1 MNKKPKNRSSVKRL
15 AITLVIVGLFL
26 IACLVRAVS
35 LVISD
40 KDEYYHKALAQAAG
54 SSRAILARPGVILD
68 ANGTALAENAKVYR
82 LILDPKV
89 MNTVEQTTNPGSLD
103 ETVRILVEAFG
114 LSESELREAFTA
126 DTTRSYL
133 RFGGET
139 IFSEEEMERYNTL
152 VEEFNAKK
160 TARNKAAAEDKSG
173 NTERITAKVAG
184 VWFEEEYRRV
194 YPYQD
199 LLSKV
204 IGYTTR
210 DATQGLIGLELQYND
225 ILRGTDGKEYT
236 YIDENGN
243 VTKEVTAEQDGQTL
257 ITSLDAN
264 VARIVKEEIAAFME
278 ETGGERIN
286 VLVMN
291 PSNGEVIAME
301 SDTNFDL
308 NNPRDLT
315 QLFTEEE
322 LENPAES
329 FLLTEAFRGR
339 MSTLENM
346 SQEDQL
352 EALLQQVQSNY
363 TISSSFE
370 PGSTGKAL
378 TLAAGIESRSI
389 SADETFFCDGTIQ
402 VGKYTIHC
410 HLSESS
416 LCGSLK
422 PIEAFG
428 RSCNV
433 CFVQIN
439 NLIGRTTF
447 AKFQELFNLG
457 QKTGIDLPGE
467 AQTAGLI
474 YSAEKLHEI
483 ELATNS
489 FGQGYNTS
497 MLQLA
502 SAYCS
507 LINGGYYYQ
516 PHVVTRIED
525 GNGNTIREVEPV
537 LVRRTVSEETSD
549 YMREAFKYVVTRGTA
564 SGILYRP
571 EYSFGGKTGAAE
583 KLPRGTGKYIV
594 SFIGMAP
601 LDSPRFLVYVAIDEP
616 HVEDQS
622 ASAPACT
629 LAAQIID
636 RLFVYYSVFE
646 TSADDAY
653 SYDWSR
659 LGDYKGMTDQSG
671 GESFVDD
678 PDQTIDWLETDP
690 DDDRN

>member
-114 LSESELREAFTA
+114 LPESELREAFTA

-322 LENPAES
+322 LENPTES

-378 TLAAGIESRSI
+378 TLA
-389 SADETFFCDGTIQ
+389 
-402 VGKYTIHC
+402 
-410 HLSESS
+410 
-416 LCGSLK
+416 
-422 PIEAFG
+422 
-428 RSCNV
+428 
-433 CFVQIN
+433 
-439 NLIGRTTF
+439 
-447 AKFQELFNLG
+447 
-457 QKTGIDLPGE
+457 
-467 AQTAGLI
+467 
-474 YSAEKLHEI
+474 
-483 ELATNS
+483 
-489 FGQGYNTS
+489 
-497 MLQLA
+497 
-502 SAYCS
+502 
-507 LINGGYYYQ
+507 
-516 PHVVTRIED
+516 
-525 GNGNTIREVEPV
+525 
-537 LVRRTVSEETSD
+537 
-549 YMREAFKYVVTRGTA
+549 
-564 SGILYRP
+564 
-571 EYSFGGKTGAAE
+571 
-583 KLPRGTGKYIV
+583 
-594 SFIGMAP
+594 
-601 LDSPRFLVYVAIDEP
+601 
-616 HVEDQS
+616 
-622 ASAPACT
+622 
-629 LAAQIID
+629 
-636 RLFVYYSVFE
+636 
-646 TSADDAY
+646 
-653 SYDWSR
+653 
-659 LGDYKGMTDQSG
+659 
-671 GESFVDD
+671 
-678 PDQTIDWLETDP
+678 
-690 DDDRN
+690 